1 MKAIG
6 SILNVRRDR
15 SYNIG
20 KRSVSTEL
28 YFDTPQNYTLE
39 KIGKN
44 TSVAKRTFTE
54 PMLTDA
60 YRITLFHNF

>member
-6 SILNVRRDR
+6 SVLNVRRDR

-39 KIGKN
+39 VISKN
-44 TSVAKRTFTE
+44 HKCRKA
-54 PMLTDA
+54 DI
-60 YRITLFHNF
+60 Y